1 MLRDTKDGLII
12 TLRISPNAS
21 KNEIIKT
28 DEFLKVKITAQP
40 VDANKAVIEFLS
52 KQFKVPKSS
61 FELLK
66 GHTSKD
72 KTFLIKTDDVS
83 KINEIKSFVNSVVN
97 NGKI

>member
-40 VDANKAVIEFLS
+40 VDGKANKAVIEFLS

-61 FELLK
+61 F
-66 GHTSKD
+66 
-72 KTFLIKTDDVS
+72 DDVF